1 MPPET
6 IGIPILAAF
15 ATQWIVDML
24 KLYTPAKIKANEA
37 AYARSLQGAVVV
49 VAALMVL
56 VTAFVMEGD
65 VPERARFVAL
75 LFATVPSARIMNV
88 TVKRVQSTTDQNE
101 ARLLT

>member
-1 MPPET
+1 MPLET
-6 IGIPILAAF
+6 IGIPVLAAY
-15 ATQWIVDML
+15 ATQWLIDML

-56 VTAFVMEGD
+56 LTAVVVEGD

-75 LFATVPSARIMNV
+75 LVATVPSARVMNV
-88 TVKRVQSTTDQNE
+88 AVKRVQSATDKNE